1 MINQERVELSVTEE
15 VLEGWQEI
23 ADLLARI
30 LGVPAALVM
39 RLLESEIEVLVAS
52 RGEDNPYRP
61 GDREH
66 FDGSGLYCETVIKSG
81 KKLLVPDALA
91 DENWR
96 ENPDVKLNMIS
107 YLGFPIFLPDGRP
120 FGTLCVLDRRAN
132 EYSDLHE
139 ALMLKFKTIIESNLE
154 LLHLN
159 QALGDRNKR
168 LSDYL
173 AELQTL
179 RGMVSICS
187 HCKAVRDRD
196 GGWHPIEEYLIRHP
210 EADFSHGICPACWEK
225 LYPRFKDEA

>member
-1 MINQERVELSVTEE
+1 MQETIKLTVPED
-15 VLEGWQEI
+15 VLEGWREI

-39 RLLESEIEVLVAS
+39 RLREDEIEVLVAS
-52 RGEDNPYRP
+52 RGEGNPYRP

-66 FDGSGLYCETVIKSG
+66 FAGSGLYCETVINSG

-91 DENWR
+91 DENWK

-120 FGTLCVLDRRAN
+120 FGTLCVLDRRPN
-132 EYSDLHE
+132 EYSTLYED
-139 ALMLKFKTIIESNLE
+139 LMLKFKAMIESNLE
-154 LLHLN
+154 LLYLN
-159 QALGDRNKR
+159 QILGDRNKG

-179 RGMVSICS
+179 RGMISVCS
-187 HCKAVRDRD
+187 NCKAIRDRE
-196 GGWHPIEEYLIRHP
+196 GNWHPIEHYLIRHP
-210 EADFSHGICPACWEK
+210 EADFSHGVCPTCWEK
-225 LYPRFKDEA
+225 IYPDFPDES